1 MGRTEVL
8 KGEKQNVTNVTKEL
22 PDEIMDKE
30 FPELI
35 NIINLWS
42 TIVYILTVLP

>member
-8 KGEKQNVTNVTKEL
+8 KGEKQNGTKEL

-42 TIVYILTVLP
+42 TVVYILTVLP